1 MKNFVITQIMPH
13 GARFAQMSSNFKL
26 NVGIKNDVV
35 SLNFIDEEN
44 NQDLFT
50 TFFFIDLWFS
60 DFNEFNDDFSD
71 KGQEQILGQL
81 SELITEDIC
90 AFISGKYENE
100 DYPESPYH
108 NLNGCFFIDAYMDNW
123 LEYYNIITNDGD
135 VLDEYT
141 APEEKGDENQ

>member
-1 MKNFVITQIMPH
+1 
-13 GARFAQMSSNFKL
+13 MSSNFKL
-26 NVGIKNDVV
+26 NVGIKNNVV

-50 TFFFIDLWFS
+50 TFFFIDYEGYKSF
-60 DFNEFNDDFSD
+60 DDFSN
-71 KGQEQILGQL
+71 KGQEQILGQV

>member
-1 MKNFVITQIMPH
+1 
-13 GARFAQMSSNFKL
+13 MSSNFKL

-50 TFFFIDLWFS
+50 TFFFIDYEGYKSF
-60 DFNEFNDDFSD
+60 DDFSN

-90 AFISGKYENE
+90 AFISGKYGNE

>member
-1 MKNFVITQIMPH
+1 
-13 GARFAQMSSNFKL
+13 MSSNFKL

-50 TFFFIDLWFS
+50 TFFFNDYEGYKSF
-60 DFNEFNDDFSD
+60 DDFSD

-81 SELITEDIC
+81 SEHITEDIC

>member
-1 MKNFVITQIMPH
+1 
-13 GARFAQMSSNFKL
+13 MSSNFKL

-50 TFFFIDLWFS
+50 TFFFIDYEGYKSF
-60 DFNEFNDDFSD
+60 DDLSD

>member
-1 MKNFVITQIMPH
+1 
-13 GARFAQMSSNFKL
+13 MSSNFKL
-26 NVGIKNDVV
+26 NVGIKNNVV

-50 TFFFIDLWFS
+50 TFFFIDYEGYKSF
-60 DFNEFNDDFSD
+60 DDFSD

>member
-1 MKNFVITQIMPH
+1 
-13 GARFAQMSSNFKL
+13 MSSNFKL

-50 TFFFIDLWFS
+50 TFFFIDYEGYKSF
-60 DFNEFNDDFSD
+60 DDFSD

-108 NLNGCFFIDAYMDNW
+108 NLKGCFFIDAYMDNW

>member
-1 MKNFVITQIMPH
+1 
-13 GARFAQMSSNFKL
+13 MSSNFKL

-50 TFFFIDLWFS
+50 TFFFIDYEGYKSF
-60 DFNEFNDDFSD
+60 DDFSD

-100 DYPESPYH
+100 DYPESPCH